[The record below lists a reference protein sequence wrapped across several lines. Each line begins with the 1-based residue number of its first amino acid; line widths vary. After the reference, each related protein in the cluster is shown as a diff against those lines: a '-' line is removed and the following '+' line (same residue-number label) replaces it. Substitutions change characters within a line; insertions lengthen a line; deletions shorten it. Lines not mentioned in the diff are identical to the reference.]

1 MEIGFFHPEL
11 GYWQTLS
18 TPSEEVFASY
28 PLGTVQVPLKPE
40 GYFEWLNN
48 EWVAVPQPSEEPSE
62 QEARINRLEAL
73 VAKLMG
79 E

>member
-1 MEIGFFHPEL
+1 METGFFHPL
-11 GYWQTLS
+11 RGYWQTIS
-18 TPSEEVFASY
+18 EPSDEVLASY
-28 PLGTVQVPLKPE
+28 PEGTVLVPLKPE